1 MNISEVKVKLVG
13 KDILSIINE
22 FVKIDG
28 LNLKS
33 VTIEDGII
41 LDGSFK
47 KGIKIDFL
55 MKVELV
61 ECFSNKITARIVK
74 VKILNLGLFRI
85 IRSFALKQLAKVFK
99 EYGIESQ
106 KDKVTININTIIKD
120 VPFVDLT
127 IDEIFMKR
135 SELWVEISNV
145 NISVAGELI
154 KKVEA
159 EEVKDESEEVTEA
172 LEIVNKIEDKYS
184 KGRDILSNKLSEEA
198 KKYKDY
204 IFILPDIVSLIYW
217 LLKDTRVSIKTKLI
231 MSAAIGY
238 ITIPTDLIPSKI
250 PFIGVIDDI
259 GVGIFALNKVL
270 KDVPLTII
278 LENWEGEN
286 ELLLVLKNGIEY
298 LTDFTGARNVG
309 KLYEVVEELST
320 L

>member
-13 KDILSIINE
+13 NDILSIINE
-22 FVKIDG
+22 FVKVDG

-33 VTIEDGII
+33 VNIEDGII
-41 LDGSFK
+41 LEGSFK

-55 MKVELV
+55 VKAELV
-61 ECFSNKITARIVK
+61 ECVNNKITARIGK

-85 IRSFALKQLAKVFK
+85 LRSFALKQLAKAFK

-106 KDKVTININTIIKD
+106 KDKITININTILSG

-127 IDEIFMKR
+127 INEIFMKR
-135 SELWVEISNV
+135 SELWVEASNI
-145 NISVAGELI
+145 NISIAGELI

-159 EEVKDESEEVTEA
+159 EEVKDENEEVTA
-172 LEIVNKIEDKYS
+172 SLEIVNKIEDKYS
-184 KGRDILSNKLSEEA
+184 KGRDILSDKLPQEA

-204 IFILPDIVSLIYW
+204 IFILPDIVSLIYR
-217 LLKDTRVSIKTKLI
+217 LLKDKRVPVKTKLI
-231 MSAAIGY
+231 MSAAIAY

-259 GVGIFALNKVL
+259 GVGFFALNKVL
-270 KDVPLTII
+270 EDVPLNVI
-278 LENWEGEN
+278 LENWEGKN

-298 LTDFTGARNVG
+298 ITDFTGARNVT
-309 KLYEVVEELST
+309 KLYNVVEELST

>member
-13 KDILSIINE
+13 NDILSIINE
-22 FVKIDG
+22 FVKVDG

-41 LDGSFK
+41 IEGSFK

-55 MKVELV
+55 VKAELV
-61 ECFSNKITARIVK
+61 ECVNNKITARIVK
-74 VKILNLGLFRI
+74 AKILNLGLFRI
-85 IRSFALKQLAKVFK
+85 IRSFVLKQLAKAFK

-106 KDKVTININTIIKD
+106 KDKVTININTILKD

-127 IDEIFMKR
+127 INEIFIKR
-135 SELWVEISNV
+135 SELWVEASNI
-145 NISVAGELI
+145 NISIAGELI

-159 EEVKDESEEVTEA
+159 EEVKDENEEVTA
-172 LEIVNKIEDKYS
+172 SLEIVNKIEDKYS
-184 KGRDILSNKLSEEA
+184 KGRDIISDKLPQEA

-204 IFILPDIVSLIYW
+204 IFILPDIVSLIYR
-217 LLKDTRVSIKTKLI
+217 LLKDKRVAVKTKLI
-231 MSAAIGY
+231 MSVAIAY

-259 GVGIFALNKVL
+259 GVGFFALNKVL
-270 KDVPLTII
+270 EDVPLAVI
-278 LENWEGEN
+278 LENWQGKN
-286 ELLLVLKNGIEY
+286 ELILVLKNGIEY
-298 LTDFTGARNVG
+298 ITNFTGAGNVG
-309 KLYEVVEELST
+309 KLYSVIEELST

>member
-13 KDILSIINE
+13 NDILSIINE
-22 FVKIDG
+22 FVKVDG
-28 LNLKS
+28 LNLKC

-41 LDGSFK
+41 LEGSFK

-55 MKVELV
+55 VKAELV
-61 ECFSNKITARIVK
+61 ECFNNKITARIVK
-74 VKILNLGLFRI
+74 AKILNLGLFRI
-85 IRSFALKQLAKVFK
+85 IRSFALKQLAKAFK

-106 KDKVTININTIIKD
+106 KDKVTININTILSD

-127 IDEIFMKR
+127 INEIFMKR
-135 SELWVEISNV
+135 SELWVEASNI
-145 NISVAGELI
+145 NISIAGELI

-159 EEVKDESEEVTEA
+159 EEVKEENEEVTA

-184 KGRDILSNKLSEEA
+184 KGRGILSNKLPEEA

-204 IFILPDIVSLIYW
+204 IFILPDIVSLIYR
-217 LLKDTRVSIKTKLI
+217 LLKDKRVSVKTKLI

-259 GVGIFALNKVL
+259 GVGFFALNKVL
-270 KDVPLTII
+270 KDVPLAII
-278 LENWEGEN
+278 VENWEGEN

-309 KLYEVVEELST
+309 MLYEVVEELST

>member
-204 IFILPDIVSLIYW
+204 IFILPDIVSLIYR